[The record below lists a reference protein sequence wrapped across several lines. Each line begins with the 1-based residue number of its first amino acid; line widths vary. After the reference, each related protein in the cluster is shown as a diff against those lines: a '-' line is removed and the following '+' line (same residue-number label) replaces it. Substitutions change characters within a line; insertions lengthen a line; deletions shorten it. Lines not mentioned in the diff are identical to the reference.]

1 MKKALFFDIDG
12 TLMYGELGENII
24 PEAVKT
30 QLQRLKQKG
39 HYIFIASGR
48 PIAFVSKQITDL
60 NFDGYVLCN
69 GAHVEIHGQRI
80 YEKPIAYED
89 MVSLKKLL
97 DGVDCEYD
105 FETATNCYI
114 DKKFIHFDT
123 FFRQCDINNDMLLH
137 DFDEQ
142 EVMHRTLKVE
152 ISAIDCKQ
160 EIEKHIAGKFRYD
173 THGTQNS
180 FEICSLDVSKAKG
193 IAMILEHLHIST
205 ANCYAFGDGVNDLE
219 MIQFAGHGIAMKNA
233 VDSLKAVADEVI
245 GDVKENG
252 LADYL
257 QTIQ

>member
-24 PEAVKT
+24 PEEVKRE
-30 QLQRLKQKG
+30 LRRLKERG

-48 PIAFVSKQITDL
+48 PLAFVSRQITDL

-69 GAHVEIHGQRI
+69 GGHVEIDGKMI
-80 YEKPIAYED
+80 YEKAIAYED
-89 MVSLKKLL
+89 MVTLKEVL
-97 DGVDCEYD
+97 DCFECEYD
-105 FETATNCYI
+105 FETATDCYI
-114 DKKFIHFDT
+114 DRKFVNFDT
-123 FFRQCDINNDMLLH
+123 FFRQCDINNDQLIY
-137 DFDEQ
+137 DFDEK

-152 ISAIDCKQ
+152 ISAINCKE

-180 FEICSLDVSKAKG
+180 FEICSIEVSKAKG
-193 IAMILEHLHIST
+193 IQKILDYLHIPVRE
-205 ANCYAFGDGVNDLE
+205 CYAFGDGVNDLE
-219 MIQFAGHGIAMKNA
+219 MIEFAGHGIAMKNA

-245 GDVKENG
+245 GDVRENG
-252 LADYL
+252 LALYL